1 MIQTTKQGERKM
13 KVKLVKSLT
22 AAFLAIALTACSAST
37 ASNPFKAGTYQGTA
51 AGRNGDVTV
60 EVKLSESK
68 IESVTVTQQQETKGI
83 ADPALEKIP
92 QAIVDQQS
100 LAVDVVSGAT
110 ITSTAIINASEE
122 AIKSSGADTTAL
134 KQKQAASA
142 AAKTERKESTDVL
155 ILGAGIAGL
164 TSAISAAESGAKVTI
179 IEKQSSIGGTAAISG
194 GYLIAVESELYKD
207 SGVDDSFETFKTYW
221 NERMAVSGV
230 TSGYPDDERWTNMIK
245 NTGKTVDW
253 LASIGIQ
260 FDQEI
265 FKSFGPYPV
274 AHDVADGPGLVDQLK
289 KACEDKGVKI
299 ITDCKATS
307 LVMDGSTV
315 VGAVGETA
323 TEKIT
328 FSASSVILATG
339 GISQNEELVQK
350 YSPKVTEAGT
360 QSRAASGSTGD
371 GMQLALDAG
380 ADDFDEF
387 FTAIW
392 ATEVDPELVKAVP
405 DASTLSTVNQL
416 GINAEGQR
424 FGNEAPV
431 FVDALG
437 SDMIQNGKAPFYFI
451 FDSSDAAT
459 TKILEDGVAAGRV
472 FKADTINDLADK
484 LKINGDTLKATY
496 DSYEAMAAA
505 GVDAEFNKPAANLKK
520 LEKAPYYAVQYV
532 PTTFGSTGG
541 VKTDEQGHVLNNNG
555 EIIKGLFA
563 AGEMSNRYYYNE
575 NYVLGASLSFY
586 STVGRTVG
594 TVAAQK

>member
-1 MIQTTKQGERKM
+1 M

-37 ASNPFKAGTYQGTA
+37 ASNHYKAGTYQGTA

-60 EVKLSESK
+60 EVKLSDSK
-68 IESVTVTQQQETKGI
+68 IESVTVTDQQETKGV
-83 ADPALEKIP
+83 ADPALAKIP

-100 LAVDVVSGAT
+100 LAVDIVSGAT
-110 ITSTAIINASEE
+110 ITSTAIINASDE
-122 AIKSSGADTTAL
+122 AIKSSGADTSAL
-134 KQKQAASA
+134 KQKQTSSVE
-142 AAKTERKESTDVL
+142 KKERNESTDVL

-207 SGVDDSFETFKTYW
+207 AGVDDSFETFKTYW
-221 NERMAVSGV
+221 NERMAVAGV
-230 TSGYPDDERWTNMIK
+230 TSGYPDEERWTNVIK

-253 LASIGIQ
+253 LAANGVQ

-265 FKSFGPYPV
+265 FKDFGPYPV
-274 AHDVADGPGLVDQLK
+274 AHDVEDGPGLVEQLK
-289 KACEDKGVKI
+289 KTCEDKGVQI

-307 LVMDGSTV
+307 LAMDGSAV

-323 TEKIT
+323 TEKIN
-328 FSASSVILATG
+328 FSAASVIIATG

-350 YSPKVTEAGT
+350 YSPIVSAAGT

-392 ATEVDPELVKAVP
+392 ATEVDPEFVKAVP

-416 GINAEGQR
+416 GINADGVR

-431 FVDALG
+431 YVDALG
-437 SDMIQNGKAPFYFI
+437 SAMIQNGKAPFHFI
-451 FDSSDAAT
+451 FDSSDDQA

-472 FKADTINDLADK
+472 LKADSINELAGMLSIDE
-484 LKINGDTLKATY
+484 NTLKATY

-505 GVDAEFNKPAANLKK
+505 GKDTEFNKPAGNLKK

-555 EIIKGLFA
+555 SVIKGLFA

-575 NYVLGASLSFY
+575 NYVLGASLALY

-594 TVAAQK
+594 AAAAQK